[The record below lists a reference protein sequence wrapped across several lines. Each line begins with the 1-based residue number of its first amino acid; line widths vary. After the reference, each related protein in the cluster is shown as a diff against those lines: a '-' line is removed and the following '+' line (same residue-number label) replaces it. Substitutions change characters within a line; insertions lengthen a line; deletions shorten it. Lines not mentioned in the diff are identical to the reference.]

1 MICYDIIN
9 QKQNLLTPKKTIG
22 DLMMKDL
29 IPRLVALSISLIIFM
44 TISIKFGWSAKLWSV
59 LINKVKPQHTVLLWL
74 IFVCVFNIMVQIL
87 FEMAGIAYNEILN
100 GAITGFTFAFMPDLG
115 KTQK

>member
-1 MICYDIIN
+1 MNCYDIIN
-9 QKQNLLTPKKTIG
+9 QKQNLLTPNKTIG

-59 LINKVKPQHTVLLWL
+59 LKINKPQHTVLLWL

-87 FEMAGIAYNEILN
+87 FELAGIAYNEILN